1 MADGVPAALRTR
13 ASGEP
18 SLQALK
24 SANTRARLIE
34 ATIATIVKHGYA
46 SATTPRVAAEAGL
59 SRGAMMHHFQS
70 GAALM
75 QAAITELHEKRLRAF
90 RRGVENR
97 PHDVGT
103 LVRTYWRQLASPTF
117 IAFHEL
123 AVAARTDPGLARILV
138 PAQREFQARWY
149 RLATDLFPE
158 WQADRARFRLALSL
172 SQTTLEG
179 MAVARL
185 TGTLEPDMV
194 EPLLVDLEARILA
207 LRPDSG

>member
-1 MADGVPAALRTR
+1 M
-13 ASGEP
+13 
-18 SLQALK
+18 K

-34 ATIATIVKHGYA
+34 ATITCIVKHGYA

-75 QAAITELHEKRLRAF
+75 QAAIAELHEKRLRAF

-103 LVRTYWRQLASPTF
+103 LVRTYWKQLSSPAF
-117 IAFHEL
+117 VAFHEL
-123 AVAARTDPGLARILV
+123 AVAARTDAGLARILA

-149 RLATDLFPE
+149 ELATQLFPE
-158 WQADRARFRLALSL
+158 WQADKARFR
-172 SQTTLEG
+172 
-179 MAVARL
+179 
-185 TGTLEPDMV
+185 
-194 EPLLVDLEARILA
+194 
-207 LRPDSG
+207 

>member
-1 MADGVPAALRTR
+1 MADVVPQVSR
-13 ASGEP
+13 ARPIGEP
-18 SLQALK
+18 TLQAVK

-34 ATIATIVKHGYA
+34 ATISCIVKYGYA

-75 QAAITELHEKRLRAF
+75 QAAIAELHEKRLRAF

-103 LVRTYWRQLASPTF
+103 LVRTYWKQLSSPAF

-123 AVAARTDPGLARILV
+123 AVAARTDRGLARILV
-138 PAQREFQARWY
+138 PAEREFQARWY
-149 RLATDLFPE
+149 ELATQLFPE
-158 WQADRARFRLALSL
+158 WQADKARFRLALSL
-172 SQTTLEG
+172 SQTMLEG

-185 TGTLEPDMV
+185 TGTLDKELV
-194 EPLLVDLEARILA
+194 EPLLQNLEVQILA
-207 LRPDSG
+207 LKPENP